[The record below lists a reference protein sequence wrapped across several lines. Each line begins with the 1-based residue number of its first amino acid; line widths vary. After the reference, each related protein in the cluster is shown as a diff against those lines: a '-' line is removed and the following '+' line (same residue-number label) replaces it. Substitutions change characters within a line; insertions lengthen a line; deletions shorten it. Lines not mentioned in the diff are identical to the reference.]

1 MMLVVSMPFRDNP
14 VLVYVAGCLGATALE
29 YVTAV
34 VMEALF
40 KVRYWDYSDIKFNF
54 QGRICLGATL
64 SWGLCTILM
73 TQIIHVPM
81 ERMMLAI
88 PGHVLTV
95 VTIIVTV
102 LIFADFALSF
112 KAAIDI
118 KNLLAKLASTKE
130 ELVRI
135 QKRLDTIMTAA
146 GESLG
151 SRKDTIVE
159 SVDEIKT
166 GIEDKL
172 QYLKNLAFTKPSEY
186 LDSVKEEV
194 LELLKK
200 YAVNVELRSRMSSIR
215 DFFQRDMLRANPTMT
230 SDQYQED
237 LEELKH
243 NANDNKAGKKKSKK
257 ESTEDNKK
265 ESVKESKKDSKKDST
280 EESKKESVKEC

>member
-166 GIEDKL
+166 GIEDKI

-265 ESVKESKKDSKKDST
+265 ESVKESKKDST